1 MKINIVKNDIGRN
14 IYKKASLFWVKIGDF
29 G

>member
-1 MKINIVKNDIGRN
+1 MENIIVKNDIGRN
-14 IYKKASLFWVKIGDF
+14 IYKKASLFWVKLGDF